1 MTRLEL
7 TILGIVREKPRH
19 AYDVE
24 KVIEKKGIRD
34 RLNIGFSTIY
44 STLKKMEKNSWLE
57 SQYKPQER
65 LPGRRVYTITY
76 KGRQLLVEEL
86 KKALSLPK
94 REQSLLEIGLSFGEY
109 LSQEEMKEALS
120 LYDSELSRLIQT
132 KIGEITHLNNPS
144 VIERAL
150 IMRTLSLWQAER
162 KWIRELLA
170 LL

>member
-1 MTRLEL
+1 MTRLEM

-19 AYDVE
+19 AYDIE

-57 SQYKPQER
+57 SQYKTQER
-65 LPGRRVYTITY
+65 LPGRRIYTITY
-76 KGRQLLVEEL
+76 KGRQLFAEEL
-86 KKALSLPK
+86 KKALSLPQ
-94 REQSLLEIGLSFGEY
+94 REQSLFETGLSFGEY
-109 LSQEEMKEALS
+109 LSQEEIKEALS
-120 LYDSELSRLIQT
+120 LYDSELSRLIQK
-132 KIGEITHLNNPS
+132 KIGEITHFNNPS

-150 IMRTLSLWQAER
+150 IMRPLSLWQAER

>member
-1 MTRLEL
+1 MTLLEL

-76 KGRQLLVEEL
+76 KGRQLLTEDL
-86 KKALSLPK
+86 KKALSLPQ
-94 REQSLLEIGLSFGEY
+94 REQSLFETGLSFGEY

-120 LYDSELSRLIQT
+120 LYDSELSRLIQ
-132 KIGEITHLNNPS
+132 KNVREITHFNNPS

>member
-24 KVIEKKGIRD
+24 KVIVEKGIRD

-86 KKALSLPK
+86 RKALSLPK